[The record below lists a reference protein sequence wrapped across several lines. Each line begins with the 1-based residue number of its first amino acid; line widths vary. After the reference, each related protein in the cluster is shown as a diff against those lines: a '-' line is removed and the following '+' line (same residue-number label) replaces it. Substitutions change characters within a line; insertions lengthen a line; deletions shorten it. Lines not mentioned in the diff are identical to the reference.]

1 MKIEKAKRPDGKK
14 LLRKWT
20 KMFPKIEGTLT
31 AQTNK
36 QKAHKIPGK
45 MKGKG
50 C

>member
-31 AQTNK
+31 VQTNK
-36 QKAHKIPGK
+36 QTNKPTKYLVK
-45 MKGKG
+45 
-50 C
+50 